1 MNEAERNTQR
11 KDPLHHLVEHIERF
25 LQKYEDILHPYNYVM
40 ASMKMKLGCPYGN
53 CPEYPLATMTK
64 TMMMRKL
71 QVCEESLVPL
81 AILDEGQVGD
91 NKWKGRLEKE
101 ICKIKCLMHIK

>member
-11 KDPLHHLVEHIERF
+11 KDPSHHLVEHIEKF

-40 ASMKMKLGCPYGN
+40 ASMKMKLGCLYGN
-53 CPEYPLATMTK
+53 CPKYPLFTMTK

-81 AILDEGQVGD
+81 LILDEGLVGD

-101 ICKIKCLMHIK
+101 ICKIKCLMQIK